1 MKGKQKIMDYGN
13 NKRKCTKKWELM
25 GKSILSDRKLLRV

>member
-1 MKGKQKIMDYGN
+1 MKGKTENYGYGN
-13 NKRKCTKKWELM
+13 NKRNVQKKWELM